1 MTKKELVQIIKDNFT
16 NEDGE
21 VNIYGMDF
29 GNCDVNI
36 GGLKTNGYLYQDYQK
51 VGKTLYQD
59 HQEVGRI
66 LFQSNQKV
74 GGNLYQYSQ
83 KVKGSI
89 WQYNHNAK
97 EIIN

>member
-1 MTKKELVQIIKDNFT
+1 MTKKELVQIIKDNFAD
-16 NEDGE
+16 EDKRIDISGL
-21 VNIYGMDF
+21 DF
-29 GNCDVNI
+29 EDYDVNI

-59 HQEVGRI
+59 HQEVSRI

-74 GGNLYQYSQ
+74 GGNLYQNRQ
-83 KVKGSI
+83 KVEGFI

>member
-1 MTKKELVQIIKDNFT
+1 MTKKQLVQFLKDNFT
-16 NEDGE
+16 SKSGTIDLTDL
-21 VNIYGMDF
+21 DF
-29 GNCDVNI
+29 GDDSVDI
-36 GGLKTNGYLYQDYQK
+36 GRLKTKGNLYQDYQK